1 MWPVEIPTYPRFTEL
16 RISPMNRGKKIVNI
30 VNHSWKNI
38 ANFVHQSQK
47 KITNVVDGYE
57 NIANFVN
64 CKFCHSARGDHR
76 CQHLRKFRISNF
88 RYQSREKSRLSSI
101 GLGKYREI
109 SSIVRAKNSEFCQS
123 LMGKKIAKFVN
134 WKRKNRAFHPFIA
147 GENENSVNVYQGK
160 IANFVNRSTETKD
173 ANISGYS
180 RVTNFANWSK
190 EKIANF
196 VNQMWK
202 RIPNFVNC
210 SRKKIAIFINRSW
223 KKCKFCLSDVEKSRL
238 SSRYI
243 RKKLRIS
250 SIGPR
255 RP

>member
-1 MWPVEIPTYPRFTEL
+1 MPTSPEIPDIEFQ
-16 RISPMNRGKKIVNI
+16 ISVARKIATFVNWI
-30 VNHSWKNI
+30 R
-38 ANFVHQSQK
+38 
-47 KITNVVDGYE
+47 KISR
-57 NIANFVN
+57 NFVN
-64 CKFCHSARGDHR
+64 CSCK
-76 CQHLRKFRISNF
+76 KFRI
-88 RYQSREKSRLSSI
+88 LSI
-101 GLGKYREI
+101 
-109 SSIVRAKNSEFCQS
+109 AH
-123 LMGKKIAKFVN
+123 GKKIAKFVN

-223 KKCKFCLSDVEKSRL
+223 KKLQIL
-238 SSRYI
+238 
-243 RKKLRIS
+243 
-250 SIGPR
+250 SIGRGKIATLVKVYQKKITNFVNRSAKTLDANISGNSGIANSMLEEPWTNAISLHITNNIAQKTLSTCIILFSFSKSV
-255 RP
+255 